1 MRAINLF
8 LGAFIQQAYSQDN
21 LSPWLTDW
29 NPNWNYNAA
38 GNDWGF
44 MNCNNSNNNNHPLI

>member
-1 MRAINLF
+1 MRALHLF

-44 MNCNNSNNNNHPLI
+44 MNCNNSKQ